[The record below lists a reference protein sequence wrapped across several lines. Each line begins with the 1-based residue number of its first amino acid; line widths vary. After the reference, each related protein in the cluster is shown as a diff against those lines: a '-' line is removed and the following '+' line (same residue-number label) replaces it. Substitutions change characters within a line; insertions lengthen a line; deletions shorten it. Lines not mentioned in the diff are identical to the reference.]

1 MSYDP
6 ITDGPDRASA
16 TAAPVSPIIRR
27 IVRMGDPVLLR
38 VADPIVDP
46 TTPEIRALAEQM
58 AATMHAAPGVG
69 LAAPQIGLSTRII
82 VFIVP
87 EHRTTGHPGDRAEAL
102 NVLINPEITPLD
114 DEIVL
119 GWEGCLSIPGLKGE
133 VPRHGRIGYR
143 GLDLEGRLVEREA
156 TGFHARVVQH
166 EVDHLNGILY
176 PSRMTNLAK
185 LGYNA
190 EIDAA
195 LMAEQEPT

>member
-1 MSYDP
+1 MSTEFKTP
-6 ITDGPDRASA
+6 EQDRASPA
-16 TAAPVSPIIRR
+16 DAPTIRR

-38 VADPIVDP
+38 VAEPIIDP
-46 TTPEIRALAEQM
+46 TTPEIRGLAEAM

-69 LAAPQIGLSTRII
+69 LAAPQIGLSSRII

-87 EHRTTGHPGDRAEAL
+87 EHRATGHPGDRAEAL

-114 DEIVL
+114 DGVVL

-133 VPRHGRIGYR
+133 VPRHARIGYR
-143 GLDLEGRLVEREA
+143 GLDLDGRLVEREA

-176 PSRMTNLAK
+176 PSRMTDLTK

-195 LMAEQEPT
+195 LLAEQEPT